1 MGDVIEFRRRLPLIK
16 LAEINSRVSSLT
28 VSFDVEKYELWFNV
42 VRNNKNTEQF
52 ALVLTDALKFFLDAA
67 NMLERLRS
75 SNFVEQPRNAEYNS
89 RV

>member
-28 VSFDVEKYELWFNV
+28 VSFDLEKYELWFNV

-52 ALVLTDALKFFLDAA
+52 ALVLTDALKFVLDAA
-67 NMLERLRS
+67 NVLERLRA

>member
-28 VSFDVEKYELWFNV
+28 VSFDLEKYELWFNV

-52 ALVLTDALKFFLDAA
+52 ALVLTDALKFVLDAA